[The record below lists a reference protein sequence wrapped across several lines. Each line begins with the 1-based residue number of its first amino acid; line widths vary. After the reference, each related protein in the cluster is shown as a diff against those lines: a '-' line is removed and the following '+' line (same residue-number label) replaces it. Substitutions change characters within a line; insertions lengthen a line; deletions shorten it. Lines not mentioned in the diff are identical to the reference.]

1 MKKERGKMTKK
12 RIKLEIVKDFYGDDD
27 HETERLGFVHQGMFI
42 TEPDSS
48 ECGRFMVDPTQEYG
62 LTKKEFDL
70 IMKFNKIHDLSDK
83 SIDFELGLTEQ
94 EQIEIERKKLG

>member
-1 MKKERGKMTKK
+1 MTKK
-12 RIKLEIVKDFYGDDD
+12 RIKLEIVKDYYGDDD
-27 HETERLGFVHQGMFI
+27 YETERLGFVYEGMFI

-83 SIDFELGLTEQ
+83 PIDFELGLTEQ